1 MNKDIDNNVYS
12 VKVQLDKLGK
22 MFKMYLNN
30 EIEEVYL
37 QRQIEYVEKELSW
50 LGVLMNFKIKKIK
63 ESVEN
68 GR

>member
-50 LGVLMNFKIKKIK
+50 LGILMNFKIKKIK